1 MAIRFR
7 CPHCQTLQSIA
18 NRKAGL
24 VVKCAVCDDDVQ
36 VPMED
41 QGDADKPLA
50 APSAAAAPPDQI
62 AVRDAQAAEDS
73 VALPDGFFDDDDDAE
88 PAAPR
93 EKKAPR
99 EMLYR
104 SQPEPEADD
113 AIEFATAAHQTGDWI
128 ESAANQPAA
137 SEPPVRTRSEKL
149 PEQFELKIR
158 KSRIDDEM
166 DLTPMVDVVFQLL
179 IFFMVTASFA
189 LHKTIQTPTPD
200 PDQKGATQSI
210 QTLDE
215 LEGVAILV
223 RIDGQNAITIDDEP
237 LPDGARVADA
247 LTDKMRKE
255 QKSEIIITADAAA
268 WHRTVVNVVDAANEV
283 GMQKIRL
290 ATRSGP
296 EE

>member
-7 CPHCQTLQSIA
+7 CPYCQTLQSIA

-24 VVKCAVCDDDVQ
+24 LVRCAACDDEVL
-36 VPMED
+36 VPLED
-41 QGDADKPLA
+41 QVEA
-50 APSAAAAPPDQI
+50 APQPSASPPP
-62 AVRDAQAAEDS
+62 AVATVREPDEDR
-73 VALPDGFFDDDDDAE
+73 VALPDSFFDDDDDI
-88 PAAPR
+88 APQPER
-93 EKKAPR
+93 KPRR

-104 SQPEPEADD
+104 SQTEPEEEIVFD
-113 AIEFATAAHQTGDWI
+113 TAAMQTMDWI
-128 ESAANQPAA
+128 ESTEDRPAA
-137 SEPPVRTRSEKL
+137 AGERPRSSRRDKL

-189 LHKTIQTPTPD
+189 LHKTIETPTPD

-210 QTLDE
+210 QTLEE

-223 RIDGQNAITIDDEP
+223 RIDGQNGITIDDEP
-237 LPDGARVADA
+237 LPEGARVADA
-247 LTDKMRKE
+247 LLDKMRAE

-268 WHRTVVNVVDAANEV
+268 WHRTVVNVVDAANSV

-290 ATRSGP
+290 ATRSSS